1 MRGHKRSGGEAVNIT
16 EVRVK
21 LLGGRSDRLRAFCSI
36 TLDGEF
42 VVHDLRVIDGRKGL
56 FVAMPSR
63 KLSDNCVR
71 CGGKNHL
78 RAKFCTDCGARLDE
92 SRAQKGPRPREKFH
106 VDVAHPINPGCR
118 DAIQTAVLV
127 AYEEERGRAEAGLA
141 PEHPYE
147 PDDVMHYDEHDERG
161 DEGPLKAHEAEDPSP
176 VEEPELEEELT
187 GVREIEEPYEAP
199 PQEDAE
205 EEPEEQKHEEAEQEE
220 AGGFGDG
227 IL

>member
-1 MRGHKRSGGEAVNIT
+1 MNIT

-42 VVHDLRVIDGRKGL
+42 VVHDLRVIDGRKSL

-63 KLSDNCVR
+63 KLSDSCVR

-92 SRAQKGPRPREKFH
+92 SRAQKGQRSREKFH

-127 AYEEERGRAEAGLA
+127 AYEEEGGRAEAGLA

-147 PDDVMHYDEHDERG
+147 PDDVTHYDEADEPG
-161 DEGPLKAHEAEDPSP
+161 DEGPRKAYGAGGPSPVDEPGP
-176 VEEPELEEELT
+176 VEEPELEDELT
-187 GVREIEEPYEAP
+187 GVRETEEPYEAP
-199 PQEDAE
+199 PQEAAGEEPGEQKQENVE
-205 EEPEEQKHEEAEQEE
+205 EEP
-220 AGGFGDG
+220 GGFGSG